1 MAAVANVDELI
12 DRHRITAY
20 QVGLDGDNT
29 QAIGCTT
36 PPPDLDVAWTL
47 NAALGPLPRRRPRR

>member
-36 PPPDLDVAWTL
+36 A
-47 NAALGPLPRRRPRR
+47 